1 MSAKIFWPESQQCV
15 GCKHGCFLMNE
26 SESSVY
32 VCDKGLNSPEES
44 CYEPDISNIEELE
57 NEDLSEMREVFYE
70 RNSKSLPIDLGD
82 FEELII
88 EIERRQE
95 L

>member
-1 MSAKIFWPESQQCV
+1 MSAKIFWPESQQCT
-15 GCKHGCFLMNE
+15 GCKHGCFLINE

-32 VCDKGLNSPEES
+32 ICSNGLNSPQEH
-44 CYEPDISNIEELE
+44 CYEPDISNMEELE
-57 NEDLSEMREVFYE
+57 NDDLSVMREVFYE

-88 EIERRQE
+88 EIERRQK